1 MEESARPTPGN
12 IDFKRASFSLE
23 GKVALVIGASR
34 GLGEAIALGYAN
46 AGADLV
52 LASRTEDQLNRVAG
66 LVREMGRK
74 AVIAVTDVTELSQC
88 QAMVDKAL
96 AELGRIDILVNNA
109 GRPLVSS
116 PVIELKEEDWLDI
129 IKVNLTSVFYCCQV
143 VGRLMVAQQSGKVI
157 NMSSQFGV
165 VGYPTRAAYASAKG
179 GIIMLTKVL
188 ALEWAPNGI
197 TVNALAP
204 THLETPSNSERVQK
218 TDFKEEMLP
227 RMPLGH
233 LGRWEDIIGA
243 AIYLAAPASDL
254 VTGHTLMIDA
264 GWTVI

>member
-1 MEESARPTPGN
+1 M
-12 IDFKRASFSLE
+12 D
-23 GKVALVIGASR
+23 GKVALVTGASR

-46 AGADLV
+46 AGADLI
-52 LASRTEDQLNRVAG
+52 LASRTEDQLNRVAS
-66 LVREMGRK
+66 LIREMGRR
-74 AVIAVTDVTELSQC
+74 AVVAVTDVTELSQC

-96 AELGRIDILVNNA
+96 SEFDRIDILVNNA
-109 GRPLVSS
+109 GRPLVAS

-143 VGRLMVAQQSGKVI
+143 VGRVMVAQKSGKVI

-165 VGYPTRAAYASAKG
+165 VGYPTRAAYSSAKG

-188 ALEWAPNGI
+188 ALEWAPYRI

-204 THLETPSNSERVQK
+204 THLETPSNSERLQK
-218 TDFKEEMLP
+218 PAFKKEMLP

-233 LGRWEDIIGA
+233 LGRWEDVIGA
-243 AIYLAAPASDL
+243 AVYLAAPASDL
-254 VTGHTLMIDA
+254 VTGHTLMLDA